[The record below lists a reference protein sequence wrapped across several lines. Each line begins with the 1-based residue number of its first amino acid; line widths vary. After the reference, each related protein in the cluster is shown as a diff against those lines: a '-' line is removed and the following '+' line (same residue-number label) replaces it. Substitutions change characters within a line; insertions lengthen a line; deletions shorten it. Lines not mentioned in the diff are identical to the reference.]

1 MIVYVLIMEISFAFF
16 LFCIS
21 ISIFFLFRSGV
32 AKLMQMPLGM
42 FGSQFGTQ
50 CGTIMTVGMARYGG
64 QGVRVDSWPYGA

>member
-16 LFCIS
+16 SVLYFHFH
-21 ISIFFLFRSGV
+21 FFFFRSGV